1 MRWGWVSGN
10 SDRMR
15 SSSLKFCQGSF
26 RVDIRNNGFFS
37 ERVVMQRQRRP
48 KEVVKSLSLEVF
60 KNGGDVSLRD
70 VVSGHDGGGMAAG
83 LDDLAGLFQPF

>member
-1 MRWGWVSGN
+1 M
-10 SDRMR
+10 
-15 SSSLKFCQGSF
+15 
-26 RVDIRNNGFFS
+26 
-37 ERVVMQRQRRP
+37 
-48 KEVVKSLSLEVF
+48 VKSLSLEVF